1 VVNLSDPETSVQSPR
16 ARGGQ
21 FPYRFGLAL
30 PTCGPFSQPSTIF
43 DFADVAERLG
53 FDDVWVNDH
62 LTFDWD
68 QRVVA
73 PVGTIDAIKDEE
85 PNFLESMTTAAALL
99 GRTRRIGVAIG
110 GLVLPLRDPRW
121 FAKQVTSLHELTGRR
136 LTLGPGIGMIPRS
149 FEIMQIPY
157 ERRGQLFD
165 EYLAVLHALCFTE
178 PPVSFAGPTIKF
190 ERANFYPRATGLRLL
205 IAGEGQRALER
216 TVKWGHGW
224 LTSYPELSVYA
235 ARVRTLRE
243 LAAARGRDP
252 DEIDTA
258 VLVFICVA
266 DTRERALEI
275 SGPSLA
281 ARLGSLEHAQNVSIL
296 GPATEAVDRLVAL
309 HRAGVRYVHLRPV
322 TQDPAAW
329 VEMVHQI
336 SADVLPAVRAA
347 TDGRT
352 G

>member
-1 VVNLSDPETSVQSPR
+1 VVNVSDPETPAQSPR
-16 ARGGQ
+16 APGGR

-30 PTCGPFSQPSTIF
+30 PTCGPFSQPEIIF

-62 LTFDWD
+62 LNFDWH

-73 PVGTIDAIKDEE
+73 PVGTIDTIEDEE
-85 PNFLESMTTAAALL
+85 PNFFESVTTAAAVL
-99 GRTRRIGVAIG
+99 GRTRRIGVG
-110 GLVLPLRDPRW
+110 MCGLVLPLRDPRW

-157 ERRGQLFD
+157 ERRGKLFD
-165 EYLAVLHALCFTE
+165 EYLAVLHALCFME
-178 PPVSFAGPTIKF
+178 PPVSFAGPTINF
-190 ERANFYPRATGLRLL
+190 ERANFYPQAYGLRLL
-205 IAGEGQRALER
+205 VAGEGERALER
-216 TVKWGHGW
+216 TAKWGHGW
-224 LTSYPELSVYA
+224 LTSYPELSAYA

-252 DEIDTA
+252 DEIDTV
-258 VLVFICVA
+258 VLVFICLA
-266 DTRERALEI
+266 NTHERALEI

-281 ARLGSLEHAQNVSIL
+281 TRLGSLEHAQNVSIL